1 MGIRS
6 HKAIVKEVAES
17 VSHWMEY
24 AKDCG
29 VRTDHAYIIGK
40 NLLLFGK
47 RLHTVNMPDI
57 AHEQEQLFIN
67 AIQKDDFNAILE
79 LKMKGYQPS
88 KNLLKSLQ
96 PEISSNTFIA
106 IAKIFEMD
114 EMLKDIKDINLS
126 QTPSQ
131 TNGKNEM
138 QLGNA

>member
-6 HKAIVKEVAES
+6 HKAIVEEVAES

-29 VRTDHAYIIGK
+29 VRADHADTIGK

-47 RLHTVNMPDI
+47 RLHTVNMPGI
-57 AHEQEQLFIN
+57 AHEQEQSFIN

-79 LKMKGYQPS
+79 LKLKGYQPS
-88 KNLLKSLQ
+88 ENLLKSLQ
-96 PEISSNTFIA
+96 PDMSSNTFIA
-106 IAKIFEMD
+106 IVKIFGMD
-114 EMLKDIKDINLS
+114 EMLKSTKDINLS

-138 QLGNA
+138 QLGR

>member
-1 MGIRS
+1 
-6 HKAIVKEVAES
+6 
-17 VSHWMEY
+17 
-24 AKDCG
+24 
-29 VRTDHAYIIGK
+29 
-40 NLLLFGK
+40 GK

-79 LKMKGYQPS
+79 LRMKGFQPS
-88 KNLLKSLQ
+88 KNLLKILQ

-114 EMLKDIKDINLS
+114 EMLKDINLS

-131 TNGKNEM
+131 TNGEKDM
-138 QLGNA
+138 KLKR